1 MIRIRRT
8 HAEPRLEI
16 MPLIDVIF
24 LLLTFFIYAMVLMHP
39 IAMLDFTPPALGAGA
54 PPSPAPKIAISI
66 DREGVL
72 YVDRIET
79 ALAEIRSAVDA
90 KVAADPRAEVWVI
103 ADRDGDADRL
113 PVFFAL
119 MDELADAG
127 FAVKLGGAPGGR

>member
-8 HAEPRLEI
+8 APEPRLEI

-54 PPSPAPKIAISI
+54 APTPAPKVAISI
-66 DREGVL
+66 DRSGLL
-72 YVDRIET
+72 YVDRVET
-79 ALAEIRSAVDA
+79 ALEDLRAVVQT
-90 KVAADPRAEVWVI
+90 KVDTDPRTEVWVI

-127 FAVKLGGAPGGR
+127 FAVKLGGAPGGG